1 VGSVL
6 AAVSPTFLVLVIGR
20 GLQGVGLGLIPVTM
34 AIARSH
40 LPPARAARV
49 IALLA
54 VTVATGV
61 GLGYPITSLLAQV
74 FDYHASFWFG
84 ALMAAGAIAVVWV
97 VVPRTTNAEARPFD
111 VVGALSLSVAV
122 VGLLVVLSEGGAW
135 GWTSARALGVIGVS
149 SVVLAGWVLH
159 ELRVPDP
166 LIDVRQVRIRPVLMA
181 DVSGFLL
188 GTAMYLF
195 LPVIVEFVQVPTSTG
210 YGFGASILVSGLML
224 VPLSI
229 GTFVSSR
236 LIETFTRRFG
246 ARLMIPFGAMVFA
259 LAALSFALW
268 HASLWQAYVAV
279 GLAGIGMG
287 FSWAAMPGF
296 IIRSVP
302 PSETGSAT
310 GFYQVIRSIGLSVGS
325 AFAAAILAAYTHPG
339 EQLPTVEGFKVALLI
354 ASGLCAT
361 TAIISYALSGGSQPL
376 AAGRTEIEEEEIE
389 EIMAE
394 NAELGSSGV
403 SLGEE
408 PLASEH
414 VAADRDLR
422 DAGGRP

>member
-1 VGSVL
+1 VNLEPAQRATADVGDPPEPRLLVPTLISVGAVVAAISSLGAPLIPSIAAANNVSLSTAQWVLTAALLTGALATPVMGRLADGPHQRHVILVTLSVVLVGSVL

-166 LIDVRQVRIRPVLMA
+166 
-181 DVSGFLL
+181 
-188 GTAMYLF
+188 
-195 LPVIVEFVQVPTSTG
+195 
-210 YGFGASILVSGLML
+210 
-224 VPLSI
+224 
-229 GTFVSSR
+229 
-236 LIETFTRRFG
+236 
-246 ARLMIPFGAMVFA
+246 
-259 LAALSFALW
+259 
-268 HASLWQAYVAV
+268 
-279 GLAGIGMG
+279 
-287 FSWAAMPGF
+287 
-296 IIRSVP
+296 
-302 PSETGSAT
+302 
-310 GFYQVIRSIGLSVGS
+310 
-325 AFAAAILAAYTHPG
+325 
-339 EQLPTVEGFKVALLI
+339 
-354 ASGLCAT
+354 
-361 TAIISYALSGGSQPL
+361 
-376 AAGRTEIEEEEIE
+376 
-389 EIMAE
+389 
-394 NAELGSSGV
+394 
-403 SLGEE
+403 
-408 PLASEH
+408 
-414 VAADRDLR
+414 
-422 DAGGRP
+422 